1 MSKCFEGISENN
13 MIEILY
19 KKILII
25 ELKNLLLFAREETNQ
40 ITSIKN
46 KILNCVTDP
55 AEIDEINELIKNTI
69 ITNRITFLKGRLSD
83 IIPYF
88 TLTLSLLKYTELPAD
103 KITTVTQ
110 TVNNTIYKTLGNM
123 SNYINGTNSKQ
134 QLNQQEQLHKEYI
147 DKRTKTIEKSTVS
160 LIQKTR
166 EIVLNTTY
174 VKKIVNILTDPLGR
188 LNSENF
194 KKIEELAY
202 LLHYIAFCI
211 ILITA
216 ANHENFLNDI
226 FDHVT
231 RGFGLTEILKFGG
244 KPQKKKK
251 KLAKNFDLY
260 VKKIIKNK

>member
-110 TVNNTIYKTLGNM
+110 TVNNTIYKT
-123 SNYINGTNSKQ
+123 
-134 QLNQQEQLHKEYI
+134 
-147 DKRTKTIEKSTVS
+147 
-160 LIQKTR
+160 
-166 EIVLNTTY
+166 
-174 VKKIVNILTDPLGR
+174 
-188 LNSENF
+188 
-194 KKIEELAY
+194 
-202 LLHYIAFCI
+202 
-211 ILITA
+211 
-216 ANHENFLNDI
+216 
-226 FDHVT
+226 
-231 RGFGLTEILKFGG
+231 
-244 KPQKKKK
+244 
-251 KLAKNFDLY
+251 
-260 VKKIIKNK
+260 